1 MTSSTIRQ
9 HVRLLR
15 QLRNFWRNWRV
26 TLAFVALFIFFRS
39 AVADWYEVPTGSMQ
53 PTVLIGDRVFVN
65 RLSYDIRLPFTDIVL
80 ESHGAPERGDVVV
93 FFSPEN
99 GERLLK
105 RVIGLPGDTVAIRN
119 DVLFINNEPL
129 AYERSG
135 NFKGAAI
142 QGKLVLDAEQYAES
156 LPGRPHAV
164 LRIPEYSLPRNFG
177 PVTVSDGEYFM
188 LGDNRNNSRD
198 SRYFGSVPRDLIVG
212 RVSRVFWSLDTRKGI
227 ELRGGR
233 LLQPLQ

>member
-15 QLRNFWRNWRV
+15 FWRNWRG
-26 TLAFVALFIFFRS
+26 TLAFVFLIIVFRS

-80 ESHGAPERGDVVV
+80 ESHDAPERGDVVV

-105 RVIGLPGDTVAIRN
+105 RVIGLPGDTVQIHN

-129 AYERSG
+129 SYERSG
-135 NFKGAAI
+135 EFKGAVI
-142 QGKLVLDAEQYAES
+142 QDKLVLDAEQYAEA
-156 LPGRPHAV
+156 LPGRVHSV
-164 LRIPEYSLPRNFG
+164 LRIPEISLPRNFG
-177 PVTVSDGEYFM
+177 PMTVPDGEYFM

-212 RVSRVFWSLDTRKGI
+212 RASRVLWSLDTRKGVD
-227 ELRGGR
+227 LRGGR
-233 LLQPLQ
+233 VLQPLQ